1 MARQTGIPPLFLL
14 VLVAAAMAL
23 ADRLLGQFELAW
35 RLRMPLAVVTGAC
48 GLVVGALALLPF
60 RRARTTVDPRRPER
74 ASTLVTGGI
83 YAVSRNPMYL
93 AMLLALI
100 AWGLWL
106 GNALALV
113 VAPPAFVLYL
123 NRRQIGPEERA
134 LESAFGEEYVRY
146 RRAVRRWL

>member
-1 MARQTGIPPLFLL
+1 
-14 VLVAAAMAL
+14 
-23 ADRLLGQFELAW
+23 
-35 RLRMPLAVVTGAC
+35 
-48 GLVVGALALLPF
+48 
-60 RRARTTVDPRRPER
+60 
-74 ASTLVTGGI
+74 
-83 YAVSRNPMYL
+83 
-93 AMLLALI
+93 MLLALI